1 MHIASQNGEDSLITQ
16 QNKLKKIDEVAIFEK
31 PVQCRNETGAQGS
44 FCQGRSPSISFPP
57 RAALYK
63 PHLADNPGCFIL
75 ATKPAE
81 EEEKDKEED
90 IPLPGPFEI
99 KPSHSTASLTM
110 KKGGFSFTAAG
121 GPTPRDDSARS
132 DRKEYA
138 LPGCKKLLQIK
149 GISPERHSR
158 KAKRRVEA
166 CIPSNGTAPLAVMQD
181 TTTKK
186 LWCLVPPPSHN
197 NSNKTEMLASTTE
210 QVAVTGTSGLVSSA
224 SNGSI
229 FLDSEFRYILL
240 PVVYG
245 IIFILGLFANLY
257 VLFVLRCLREA
268 KAMGEIRIYMT
279 NLTIADLLFVC
290 ALPFWIDY
298 YSRHGNWV
306 YTDFM
311 CRLTGS
317 LFFINTYGSILFLGA
332 ISVNRYW
339 AVTRPLDAASSNHRR
354 RGIIVC
360 IVIWSEFRSETIISR
375 KSNRTMS
382 SSTKRPRGV
391 KRRALQMLLAV
402 VGVFVVCFLPHHIIQ
417 GFWTLAVLQITQG
430 WGHVDW
436 DQKTLQALND
446 AHQLTLVLMALNCI
460 LDPVVYYFATR
471 KFRRF
476 ITAQFKKVVR
486 GEGCSQTLTSQLSM
500 ESRNNCQ
507 RLNKNRDDHHFILDT
522 SIPQREFTHP
532 SSSSAPAAQT
542 AIAHGVA
549 SLHKDPEATVH
560 YTPTSQSHHSTS
572 SQKAATVL
580 FGAAVLANYPHVL
593 GKAEVGACLGWVGV
607 LQQWPWKT
615 MLREVGVALCND
627 ISPQGA
633 YFSCRYGLTTVA
645 FFTAIRRPRGR
656 EGGWKRDVKR
666 EQREAKK

>member
-1 MHIASQNGEDSLITQ
+1 
-16 QNKLKKIDEVAIFEK
+16 
-31 PVQCRNETGAQGS
+31 
-44 FCQGRSPSISFPP
+44 
-57 RAALYK
+57 
-63 PHLADNPGCFIL
+63 
-75 ATKPAE
+75 
-81 EEEKDKEED
+81 
-90 IPLPGPFEI
+90 
-99 KPSHSTASLTM
+99 
-110 KKGGFSFTAAG
+110 
-121 GPTPRDDSARS
+121 
-132 DRKEYA
+132 
-138 LPGCKKLLQIK
+138 
-149 GISPERHSR
+149 
-158 KAKRRVEA
+158 
-166 CIPSNGTAPLAVMQD
+166 
-181 TTTKK
+181 
-186 LWCLVPPPSHN
+186 
-197 NSNKTEMLASTTE
+197 MLASTTE

-360 IVIWSEFRSETIISR
+360 IVIWVFTVAMATQSLISPGTNTYDNNFIHCFEGYQDRTALQKKILAATHFAIIGMFLVVFFLVVMCNFLIARALLSQNPPQSEFRSETIISR

-507 RLNKNRDDHHFILDT
+507 RLN
-522 SIPQREFTHP
+522 SEPQ
-532 SSSSAPAAQT
+532 Q
-542 AIAHGVA
+542 
-549 SLHKDPEATVH
+549 PE
-560 YTPTSQSHHSTS
+560 
-572 SQKAATVL
+572 K
-580 FGAAVLANYPHVL
+580 
-593 GKAEVGACLGWVGV
+593 E
-607 LQQWPWKT
+607 
-615 MLREVGVALCND
+615 
-627 ISPQGA
+627 
-633 YFSCRYGLTTVA
+633 
-645 FFTAIRRPRGR
+645 
-656 EGGWKRDVKR
+656 
-666 EQREAKK
+666 